1 MDLDHQNNEGH
12 IVMLPFMAHGH
23 LNPFLALAKQIL
35 KTTTNNFK
43 ITIATTPLNI
53 QYLKSSIIANQQ
65 QQNLLELH
73 LAELP
78 FNCVQ
83 HDLPPNIEN
92 TENLPLSDVF
102 KFIIATTM
110 ALENPF
116 HSLISKI
123 TEEEGHPPLCIISD
137 IFFGWVTNVAK
148 SFGSKSI
155 IFFTGSAFGV
165 LAYTSILFHLPHR
178 NTDSEEFWVP
188 GFPQKFKFKRSHLHR
203 QIRESDGNDAWSRFF
218 VPQLQ
223 LSLKS
228 DGWIGN
234 TVEEIEPL
242 GLDLLRKYIQ
252 IPVWC
257 VGPLL
262 QPLAHKGKESGIA
275 IEECIEWLNVKDQS
289 SVLYIS
295 FGSQNT
301 ISASQMM
308 ALAEGLEQS
317 ERSFIW
323 VIRPPFGFDING
335 EFNAH
340 EWLPKGFEERIKNT
354 QKGLLVHQWG
364 PQMKILSH
372 KSIAAFLSHCGW
384 NSVLESLSYGVPII
398 GWPLAAEQAHNAKM
412 LEEELGVGVI
422 LTATVESVVSG
433 EEVKNVIEMVL
444 NQESVKGKEMKVKA
458 KEIEVLMR
466 EAKTHDGEVV
476 KGSSLKAID
485 DFGKAILQNPKLH
498 GKF

>member
-1 MDLDHQNNEGH
+1 MDLDHHNNKGH

-53 QYLKSSIIANQQ
+53 QYLKSSIIANQEQQQ

-83 HDLPPNIEN
+83 HDLPPNIES

-178 NTDSEEFWVP
+178 STDSEEFSVP
-188 GFPQKFKFKRSHLHR
+188 GFPEKFKFKRSHLHR
-203 QIRESDGNDAWSRFF
+203 QIRESDGNDSWSRFF

-234 TVEEIEPL
+234 TVEEVEPL

-262 QPLAHKGKESGIA
+262 QPLAHKGSKFF
-275 IEECIEWLNVKDQS
+275 
-289 SVLYIS
+289 YIS

-308 ALAEGLEQS
+308 ALAEGLEQCG
-317 ERSFIW
+317 RSFIW
-323 VIRPPFGFDING
+323 VLRPALGSDING
-335 EFNAH
+335 EFNADK
-340 EWLPKGFEERIKNT
+340 WLPKGFEERMKIT

-412 LEEELGVGVI
+412 LDEELGVSVMV
-422 LTATVESVVSG
+422 TATVESEISG
-433 EEVKNVIEMVL
+433 EEVKNVIEMVMDE
-444 NQESVKGKEMKVKA
+444 ESVKGKEMKVKA
-458 KEIEVLMR
+458 KEIEVVMR
-466 EAKTHDGEVV
+466 EATTHDGEV

-485 DFGKAILQNPKLH
+485 DFGKAILPNPKLK